1 MAFPI
6 LDHPLTGTAVPLSAL
21 RSRHGGGIGEFPD
34 LAALGAW
41 CQSAGLSLIQLLP
54 INDTGY
60 ESSPY
65 SALSAFALHPV
76 YLRLADL
83 PGYQAIEKKAKAL
96 SAELNARVQV
106 DHGRVW
112 AAKQALL
119 HQLFSQITFTEA
131 EAEAWV
137 STRSWGR
144 AYAVF
149 WALRERYSRAG
160 WQSWPENR
168 RVESADILRLWKE
181 LGAEARF
188 PVWLQIQAEIQLTEA
203 VEALGGYGV
212 ALKGDIPILLNEDSA
227 DVWAHPEYFD
237 LSLRAGAPP
246 DGMNPEGQNWGFP
259 VYRWDHLAQDGYG
272 WWKDRLRHAARFYQA
287 YRIDH
292 VLGFFRI
299 WATPAENHTAQLGF
313 YQPSP
318 RLTEQGLRNLGFDEG
333 RLLWM
338 SEPHIFGLELRERL
352 GNEASAVAEAALI
365 RIGQEDLFR
374 FLPAIRGEKDLT
386 ALPVSDHAKGVL
398 VQWFRNRTLMRQPDG
413 TFVPT
418 AQYYTTRAYD
428 SLGQDERWPFEHLIQ
443 ETYDRVQTE
452 WEAQGRSLLGFMK
465 ETTGMLVC
473 AEDLGSIPEC
483 VPRVLGELGILGLK
497 ICRWARDWNAPGQPS
512 FRVAE
517 YPELSV
523 CTPSVHDTST
533 LRQWWDEEKDHRGFL
548 TSLDLNPQTD
558 DGPYTPAQALKVLG
572 ALMRTRSRLC
582 VVALQDW
589 FALDEGLRTE
599 DPAAERIN
607 TPGTMGNGNWA
618 WRMKPYLEELADH
631 PAFTA
636 QVRGLTDSRS
646 RK

>member
-1 MAFPI
+1 MAFPS
-6 LDHPLTGTAVPLSAL
+6 LDSSLTGTAVPLSAL

-34 LAALGAW
+34 LADLGAW
-41 CQSAGLSLIQLLP
+41 CRDVGLSIVQLLP

-83 PGYQAIEKKAKAL
+83 PGYSAVEERAKAL
-96 SAELNARVQV
+96 AAELNARVHV

-112 AAKQALL
+112 AGKQALL
-119 HQLFSQITFTEA
+119 HQIFSHVAFSAADA
-131 EAEAWV
+131 ETWL
-137 STRSWGR
+137 TTHSWGR

-149 WALRERYSRAG
+149 WALRERYARAG
-160 WQSWPENR
+160 WQSWPDHRLVTEDD
-168 RVESADILRLWKE
+168 VLRLWSE

-188 PVWLQIQAEIQLTEA
+188 PIWLQLQAEAQLGAAVKSLEA
-203 VEALGGYGV
+203 CGV

-259 VYRWDHLAQDGYG
+259 VYRWENLAKDGFG

-299 WATPAENHTAQLGF
+299 WATPAENHTAQLGL
-313 YQPSP
+313 YLPAP
-318 RLTEQGLRNLGFDEG
+318 RLADAALRSLGFDDG
-333 RLLWM
+333 RLIWM

-352 GNEASAVAEAALI
+352 GEEAGLVADAALVK
-365 RIGQEDLFR
+365 IGQEDLYRFR
-374 FLPAIRGEKDLT
+374 PAIKGEKDLT
-386 ALPVSDHAKGVL
+386 SLPVSDHAKGSL
-398 VQWFRNRTLMRQPDG
+398 ILWFRNRTLMRQADG
-413 TFVPT
+413 SFVPT
-418 AQYYTTRAYD
+418 AQYYATKAYD
-428 SLGQDERWPFEHLIQ
+428 SLGQDERWAFEHLIQ
-443 ETYDRVQTE
+443 ETNERVQKE
-452 WEAQGRSLLGFMK
+452 WEAQGRHLLSFMK

-473 AEDLGSIPEC
+473 AEDLGSIPDC

-497 ICRWARDWNAPGQPS
+497 ICRWARDWNAPGQPY
-512 FRVAE
+512 FRVSD
-517 YPELSV
+517 YPVLSV

-548 TSLDLNPQTD
+548 SALGLDPVAD
-558 DGPYTPAQALKVLG
+558 DGPYSPAQAQKVLG
-572 ALMRTRSRLC
+572 ALMGTRSRLC
-582 VVALQDW
+582 IVALQDW
-589 FALDEGLRTE
+589 FALDAGLRTD
-599 DPAAERIN
+599 DPAGERVN
-607 TPGTMGNGNWA
+607 TPGTVGAGNWA
-618 WRMKPYLEELADH
+618 WRMKPYLEDLVAH
-631 PAFTA
+631 PTFGP
-636 QVRGLTDSRS
+636 QVRGLTDKRS